1 MILEAGSDQ
10 EKMQWMLII
19 HFAKSRLANMPSEP
33 LEKEVEVL
41 ERGDMVLRFTDMAT
55 RRSNQAIDSIFQQME
70 AGGRF

>member
-19 HFAKSRLANMPSEP
+19 HFTKSRLANMPSEP